1 VNLLALRE
9 RVRREVAVNPTDDLA
24 ELLRLIEQRLQ
35 ALKRLHTLA
44 EADTPPTLGHRQ
56 RIAGECLEPAVTPT
70 ACLDLVAAEEA
81 RLIRRSA
88 PIAKE

>member
-9 RVRREVAVNPTDDLA
+9 RVRLPRGAVNPTDDLA

-70 ACLDLVAAEEA
+70 ACLDLVAP
-81 RLIRRSA
+81 RKRG
-88 PIAKE
+88 